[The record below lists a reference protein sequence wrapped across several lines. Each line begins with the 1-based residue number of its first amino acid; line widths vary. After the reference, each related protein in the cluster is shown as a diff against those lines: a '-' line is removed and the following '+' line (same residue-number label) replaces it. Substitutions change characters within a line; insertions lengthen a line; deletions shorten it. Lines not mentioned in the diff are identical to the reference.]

1 MTLTTLAWL
10 CMAAYAI
17 HIMEE
22 FMLNWRDWARNVLKI
37 PVEWPDFYVTN
48 SVVIALGI
56 AMGSVAAAL
65 PIIPLAF
72 AALMLINAV
81 FFHIGPVLITRK
93 FSPGAISAALLF
105 LPLGVAMFRN
115 ALASGVADTGTV
127 IGAFVIA
134 ALTMAWP
141 IFLIKMRSRHM
152 FLQT

>member
-22 FMLNWRDWARNVLKI
+22 FMLNWRDWARNVLKL

-48 SVVIALGI
+48 GIVIALGI
-56 AMGSVAAAL
+56 AMASVAAAL

-81 FFHIGPVLITRK
+81 FFHIGPVLVTRK
-93 FSPGAISAALLF
+93 YSPGTISAALLF
-105 LPLGVAMFRN
+105 LPLGAVMFRN
-115 ALASGVADTGTV
+115 ALESGAADTGTV
-127 IGAFVIA
+127 IGAFVIG

-141 IFLIKMRSRHM
+141 IFLIRMKSRQM
-152 FLQT
+152 FLQA